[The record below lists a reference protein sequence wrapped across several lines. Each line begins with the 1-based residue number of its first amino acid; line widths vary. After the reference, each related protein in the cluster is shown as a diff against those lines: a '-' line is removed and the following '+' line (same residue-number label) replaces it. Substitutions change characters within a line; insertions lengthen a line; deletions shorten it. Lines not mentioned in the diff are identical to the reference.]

1 MCADVICK
9 LCVNLVVISIY
20 LFTRYP
26 ISNYCILFCFFSQW
40 LNKGLLLSLEKYSK
54 ANIHIGLSRCAPNYD
69 MFLYF
74 DSDFKNS

>member
-1 MCADVICK
+1 MQIWLLSVFTY
-9 LCVNLVVISIY
+9 LLV
-20 LFTRYP
+20 
-26 ISNYCILFCFFSQW
+26 ILFQIIAFCFFFSQW

>member
-1 MCADVICK
+1 MCKFGCYQYLLIYSLSFFK
-9 LCVNLVVISIY
+9 LLHFV
-20 LFTRYP
+20 
-26 ISNYCILFCFFSQW
+26 FCFFPQW

>member
-1 MCADVICK
+1 MCKFGCYQYLLIYSLSFIK
-9 LCVNLVVISIY
+9 LLYFV
-20 LFTRYP
+20 F
-26 ISNYCILFCFFSQW
+26 FFSQW